1 MVVKTKKWRQFL
13 DHSNLKIQRI
23 EKFRNNLIVYLSIYS
38 KLLNLLILLCSHITR
53 ITILRQNSQ
62 NLSLSQVTSLQSE
75 DGKTAVGQQ
84 PLGLGDGGG
93 RVDLLVVRQA
103 SSYQLCTEIMHHQII
118 NSLVVNL
125 RTGLTLLS
133 STRPATSENENERSR
148 MTRSEIKTKSTL
160 AFGQHPICCGGAQT

>member
-1 MVVKTKKWRQFL
+1 MKKINKFGVITRPSTYIGCNNITTFFFL
-13 DHSNLKIQRI
+13 NPS
-23 EKFRNNLIVYLSIYS
+23 LIVYLSIYS
-38 KLLNLLILLCSHITR
+38 KLLNLLILLCSHIAR

-93 RVDLLVVRQA
+93 RVDLLVVRQT
-103 SSYQLCTEIMHHQII
+103 SSCELCTEILHHQII

-125 RTGLTLLS
+125 KTGLTLLS
-133 STRPATSENENERSR
+133 STRPATP
-148 MTRSEIKTKSTL
+148 EIME
-160 AFGQHPICCGGAQT
+160 